1 MPAAQQGEGRAAG
14 GALAARAVRDP
25 LGQVAG
31 TCWAKHIGTSP
42 SAWLPSQPD
51 PLRQDG
57 AGSAPAS
64 HPAPEPRHL
73 GSPLPA
79 LRSLAASAGLEHSGQ
94 SATRGASVTQESPS
108 FSSVGTRVVVQ
119 PSWSWAGTFFS
130 SLGLWP
136 CLTRDGQW
144 AGQRGAVPHV
154 PGDYSLL
161 SLCSSEGSA
170 CEHTILKTVF
180 KMLLMSLAKF
190 VWS

>member
-1 MPAAQQGEGRAAG
+1 MSGRQSTGCTCCPAPTRAG
-14 GALAARAVRDP
+14 GAYL
-25 LGQVAG
+25 LG
-31 TCWAKHIGTSP
+31 KNHIGKSP
-42 SAWLPSQPD
+42 SAWLASQP
-51 PLRQDG
+51 Q
-57 AGSAPAS
+57 GSAPAS
-64 HPAPEPRHL
+64 HPAPEPWHL
-73 GSPLPA
+73 GSSLPA

-94 SATRGASVTQESPS
+94 SATPEASVTQESPS

-119 PSWSWAGTFFS
+119 PSGSWTGTMATFFP

-144 AGQRGAVPHV
+144 AGQTEADPHV

-180 KMLLMSLAKF
+180 KILRMSLAKL